1 MEKILKKFR
10 QDLILS
16 SVAFIILGILI
27 FFFSEHVSDFAG
39 YITGA
44 FLISFGVRRIIEYIK
59 QYSTYGSNIFS
70 LTVGVILLFV
80 GIFIVITPKI
90 LENFIFAL
98 LGSVIIVNG
107 IINLLQA
114 VEIKQSGSP
123 DFSIL
128 MIISILVICVG
139 IFVVFNSGAVSDA
152 IIKIVGILFV
162 FIGSSILWAALY
174 VKKKYKVLNSYE
186 IEIESMK
193 AEDKND

>member
-27 FFFSEHVSDFAG
+27 FFFSEHVSAFAG

-123 DFSIL
+123 DFSII